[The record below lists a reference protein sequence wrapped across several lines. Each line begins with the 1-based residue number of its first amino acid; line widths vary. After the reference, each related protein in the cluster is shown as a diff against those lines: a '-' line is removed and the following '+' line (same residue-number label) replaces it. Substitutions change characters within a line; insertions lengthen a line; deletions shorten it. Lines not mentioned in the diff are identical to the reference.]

1 MCHPIPPNVGNV
13 YPAQMATPT
22 LRSMLEMDALAA
34 GRPDVIVGGAGFDRP
49 VRWVHVAEVKDV
61 RDLLD
66 GDEVVLT
73 TGLPFATDGTDPT
86 GFVRQLVAAEARG
99 LIVELGADLPA
110 LPPEVVTEARRLEL
124 PLVVLRAPVK
134 FVEVTEAVHRAIVGE
149 QYRGLAFAQETH
161 EAFTE
166 LSLDSADSD
175 TIVTRAAALVGE
187 PIVLEDAGRRVVAL
201 AAHDR
206 SPRDVLDR
214 WQERSRSAPV
224 LGQPGT
230 TGPEEW
236 LTCPVGLRG
245 SAWGRL
251 VAPQPVADPVQTAV
265 VLQRAAQALQ
275 LSRLVQRDAAGLQFQ
290 ARESLLLDLMEARVA
305 DEVDAIARA
314 RALGVPSRPA
324 YLPVVAHFGATA
336 VPDQIVRQ
344 RRARAQLEATS
355 EAARSARLDV
365 IAGGVGDG
373 QVGLVLALR
382 HGVVEDD
389 VLGALS
395 QALVSRQ
402 GTRERVTLGVGPSAG
417 TLVGATGH
425 LRTTMHIASA
435 GHVLSEEGRSW
446 YRSGDVRLRGLM
458 AELQDDDRVVAF
470 VESELGPLLAYDSE
484 RRVELLALLRSFVRL
499 GGNKAAVA
507 EDVHL
512 SRQAL
517 YGRLRRLETIL
528 GIRLDDAE
536 SVMSVGVALLVND
549 LRSA

>member
-1 MCHPIPPNVGNV
+1 MCRKPYKVSYSRV
-13 YPAQMATPT
+13 VATPT
-22 LRSMLEMDALAA
+22 LRSMLSMNALSV
-34 GRPDVIVGGAGFDRP
+34 GQPDIVVDGVRMDRP
-49 VRWVHVAEVKDV
+49 VRWVHVAEVRDV
-61 RDLLD
+61 RHLLD
-66 GDEVVLT
+66 GHEVVLT
-73 TGLPFATDGTDPT
+73 TGLPFANGTADPAA
-86 GFVRQLVAAEARG
+86 FVRQLVATEARG
-99 LIVELGADLPA
+99 LIVELGPQLATV
-110 LPPEVVTEARRLEL
+110 PPEVVAEARRLEL
-124 PLVVLRAPVK
+124 PLIALRAPVK

-161 EAFTE
+161 EVFTE

-175 TIVTRAAALVGE
+175 TIVGRAAVLVGE

-206 SPRDVLDR
+206 SPRDVLAR

-224 LGQPGT
+224 LDRPGT

-251 VAPQPVADPVQTAV
+251 VAPQPVADAVEVAV

-314 RALGVPSRPA
+314 RALGVPSRPS
-324 YLPVVAHFGATA
+324 YLPVVVHFGATA

-382 HGVVEDD
+382 PGDVEDATLD
-389 VLGALS
+389 ALNE
-395 QALVSRQ
+395 ALDSRQ
-402 GTRERVTLGVGPSAG
+402 GTRQRATLGVGPAAS
-417 TLVGATGH
+417 TLVGATRH

-435 GHVLSEEGRSW
+435 GHVLSEDGRSW
-446 YRSGDVRLRGLM
+446 YRSSDVRLRGLM
-458 AELQDDDRVVAF
+458 AELQNDDRVVAF
-470 VESELGPLLAYDSE
+470 VESELGSLLASDSE
-484 RRVELLALLRSFVRL
+484 RRAELLALLRSFVRL

-507 EDVHL
+507 ADVHL

-517 YGRLRRLETIL
+517 YGRLRLLENIL
-528 GIRLDDAE
+528 GISLDDAE
-536 SVMSVGVALLVND
+536 SVMSLGVALLVND
-549 LRSA
+549 LRAL

>member
-1 MCHPIPPNVGNV
+1 
-13 YPAQMATPT
+13 MATPT
-22 LRSMLEMDALAA
+22 LRSMLTMEALAA
-34 GRPDVIVGGAGFDRP
+34 GRPEVIVGGAGLDRP

-66 GDEVVLT
+66 GHEVVMT
-73 TGLPFATDGTDPT
+73 TGLPFATTGSDPA

-99 LIVELGADLPA
+99 LIVELGSDLPA
-110 LPPEVVTEARRLEL
+110 LPPAVVAEARHLQL

-175 TIVTRAAALVGE
+175 TIVGRAAALVGE
-187 PIVLEDAGRRVVAL
+187 PMVLEDAGRRVVAL
-201 AAHDR
+201 AALDR
-206 SPRDVLDR
+206 SPRDILAR
-214 WQERSRSAPV
+214 WQERSRAAPV
-224 LGQPGT
+224 LDRPGT
-230 TGPEEW
+230 TGSEEW

-290 ARESLLLDLMEARVA
+290 ARESLLLDLMESRVA
-305 DEVDAIARA
+305 DEVDAMARA
-314 RALGVPSRPA
+314 RALGVPSRPS
-324 YLPVVAHFGATA
+324 YLPVVVHFGATA

-344 RRARAQLEATS
+344 RRARAQLEASS
-355 EAARSARLDV
+355 EAARAARLDV

-373 QVGLVLALR
+373 QVGLVLALQSE
-382 HGVVEDD
+382 GAEDVALD
-389 VLGALS
+389 ALS
-395 QALVSRQ
+395 VALDSRQ
-402 GTRERVTLGVGPSAG
+402 GTRQRATLGVGPAAS
-417 TLVGATGH
+417 TLVAATAH

-435 GHVLSEEGRSW
+435 GHVLSAAGRRW
-446 YRSGDVRLRGLM
+446 YRSGDVRVRGLM

-470 VESELGPLLAYDSE
+470 VESELGPLLAHDSD
-484 RRVELLALLRSFVRL
+484 RRAELLALLRSFVRL

-517 YGRLRRLETIL
+517 YGRLRRLEAIL
-528 GIRLDDAE
+528 DVDLDDAE
-536 SVMSVGVALLVND
+536 SAMSLGVALLAYD